1 MLPIENNKLSL
12 VDVCDLVADELAA
25 VQRVFDTEL
34 TSASGVISEMINQ
47 VAHFRGKMLR
57 PMLVILA
64 GKATGELNDD
74 HFTLGAVME
83 MVHMATLVHDDV
95 LDEADSRRKGK
106 TINALHGNEAAVIL
120 GDLLI
125 SHSFHLCSSINQQ
138 QASRIVANTATTVCE
153 GELLQLH
160 HRGNLHLTEE
170 EYFQII
176 GGKTASLIAASC
188 YLGCWASKQEVAIC
202 EAMQQFGWKLGEAF
216 QINDDLLDLMGTEAI
231 AGKTLGI
238 DLLKEKLTLPMIH
251 YLKHATLEESD
262 TARSILASHEVG
274 RFEDLIQKMT
284 DAGSFD
290 YARARAKEIIE
301 EAILL
306 LPDTLKTASRE
317 ILCQLASLVVTY

>member
-1 MLPIENNKLSL
+1 MLPIQNNKMTL
-12 VDVCDLVADELAA
+12 VDVCASVADELAT
-25 VQRVFDTEL
+25 VQRLFDTEL
-34 TSASGVISEMINQ
+34 ASNSIIIAEMINQ

-64 GKATGELNDD
+64 GKASGDLNND

-125 SHSFHLCSSINQQ
+125 SHSFHLCSSINAQ
-138 QASRIVANTATTVCE
+138 QASRIVANTATIVCE

-160 HRGNLHLTEE
+160 HRGNLHLTED

-188 YLGCWASKQEVAIC
+188 YLGCWASKQDESIC
-202 EAMQQFGWKLGEAF
+202 QSMKQFGWKLGEAF
-216 QINDDLLDLMGTEAI
+216 QINDDLLDLIGTEDV

-251 YLKHATLEESD
+251 YLNHATSEDSAI
-262 TARSILASHEVG
+262 AREILGSHEVAHFG
-274 RFEDLIQKMT
+274 ELIDKMIDT
-284 DAGSFD
+284 GSFD
-290 YARARAKEIIE
+290 YARKRAEEIIQ
-301 EAILL
+301 EAILH
-306 LPDTLKTASRE
+306 LPETLEIETRD
-317 ILCQLASLVVTY
+317 ILCQLASLVVSH